1 MDNPNVMGIGGNLRY
16 NFWIMSFENN
26 TSYYSGDYLGTSFR
40 HKGLLGIPDIFSK
53 TGIYLSDSL
62 FSSNLNIK
70 SGFVFTYYGRI
81 KYINTLGSIFATD
94 PAFTI
99 DFTLAGRIRNAATV
113 YFTWENLLD
122 EKYYLIPYY
131 PALGRNLRF
140 GIAWDLF
147 N

>member
-1 MDNPNVMGIGGNLRY
+1 V
-16 NFWIMSFENN
+16 SN
-26 TSYYSGDYLGTSFR
+26 TSRS
-40 HKGLLGIPDIFSK
+40 KGLLGVPEIFSK
-53 TGIYLSDSL
+53 SGIYISDSL
-62 FSSNLNIK
+62 FSSNLNLK
-70 SGFVFTYYGRI
+70 SGFVFTYYGKI
-81 KYINTLGSIFATD
+81 KYLNTQGSIFETN
-94 PAFTI
+94 PAYTI
-99 DFTLAGRIRNAATV
+99 DFTLSGRIRNAATV